1 MIFITGCVR
10 PNNVKFARMVVVL
23 LLVATWSSTFTT
35 VNAEDS
41 DDVALVGFDFENGF
55 STNHTTVITG
65 SVEDEVKPSS
75 VTWSIE
81 GDSELDSGDL
91 SNILEEAASSGSRP
105 IWTWSLE
112 LDVAEYSPC
121 TCYLTVTVETA
132 SGEVS
137 QSHRVLFLGD
147 TARSAIMLHSLN
159 SGDWVSNSLTA
170 SGWSSHPMIW
180 TAPELRFFA
189 KPASNAVD
197 ACAIEGD
204 SDFSTHLLV
213 ISPNGTFSESI
224 DISDLY
230 DGWHSFYA
238 ENYDP
243 SGVTFA
249 QTCVALRVNNLAPT
263 TILMGPDSV
272 LEGSGDLLFDG
283 SSSNDPVWGREDMH
297 YMWVLRRPSHTGQ
310 TPIDIIMEEGVG
322 TYSMG
327 SETSGEYT
335 LTLRVMDAGG
345 ISSTLV
351 KTFFVE
357 NVVPTANVKVDGSS
371 VFDGD
376 SINLSPSS
384 SSEWS
389 LDASASIDSANDQA
403 GLRCV
408 WKIDHA
414 PVYEG
419 CERTLSW
426 KSDINDP
433 VILTLDVID
442 DDDDYSTI
450 SVQLVHPDASEPLP
464 YPLIALAISTIFM
477 VSAIFLRFRSSDTS
491 SSIPKW
497 KGDNN
502 N

>member
-1 MIFITGCVR
+1 MKSPRIL
-10 PNNVKFARMVVVL
+10 VVL
-23 LLVATWSSTFTT
+23 LLVATWSSAFST
-35 VNAEDS
+35 VNAQDS

-55 STNHTTVITG
+55 STNQTTVITG
-65 SVEDEVKPSS
+65 SVEDEVKPAS
-75 VTWSIE
+75 VTWSIV
-81 GDSELDSGDL
+81 DSLPHLVELESGDF
-91 SNILEEAASSGSRP
+91 SGILEEADSSGSRP

-112 LDVAEYSPC
+112 INVAEYSPC

-132 SGEVS
+132 SGETT
-137 QSHRVLFLGD
+137 QSHRVIFLGD

-170 SGWSSHPMIW
+170 SGWSLHPMVW

-197 ACAIEGD
+197 ACVIEGD

-213 ISPNGTFSESI
+213 ISPNGTFSENI
-224 DISDLY
+224 DISGLY

-263 TILMGPDSV
+263 ITLTGPDSV

-310 TPIDIIMEEGVG
+310 TPIDIAMGDGVG

-327 SETSGEYT
+327 SEISGEYT

-345 ISSTLV
+345 VSSTQV
-351 KTFFVE
+351 KNFFVE
-357 NVVPTANVKVDGSS
+357 NVVPTANVKVDGSP

-384 SSEWS
+384 SSEWP
-389 LDASASIDSANDQA
+389 LDASASIDSVNDQA

-408 WKIDHA
+408 WKIDYA

-426 KSDINDP
+426 KSDIDKP
-433 VILTLDVID
+433 IILTLDVID

-450 SVQLVHPDASEPLP
+450 SVQLIHPDASEPLP
-464 YPLIALAISTIFM
+464 YPLIALVISTIFM
-477 VSAIFLRFRSSDTS
+477 VSAIFLRFRSSDTP

-497 KGDNN
+497 KDDDN
-502 N
+502 

>member
-1 MIFITGCVR
+1 MKSPRIL
-10 PNNVKFARMVVVL
+10 VVL
-23 LLVATWSSTFTT
+23 LLVATWSSAFST
-35 VNAEDS
+35 VNAQDS

-55 STNHTTVITG
+55 STNQTTVITG
-65 SVEDEVKPSS
+65 SVEDEVKPAS
-75 VTWSIE
+75 VTWSIV
-81 GDSELDSGDL
+81 DSLPHLVELESGDF
-91 SNILEEAASSGSRP
+91 SGILEEADSSGSRP

-112 LDVAEYSPC
+112 INVAEYSPC

-132 SGEVS
+132 SGEIT

-159 SGDWVSNSLTA
+159 SGDWVSNSLPA
-170 SGWSSHPMIW
+170 SGWCLHPMVW

-189 KPASNAVD
+189 KPASNEVD
-197 ACAIEGD
+197 GCVIEGD

-213 ISPNGTFSESI
+213 ISPNGTFSENI
-224 DISDLY
+224 DISGLY

-263 TILMGPDSV
+263 ITLMGPDSV

-310 TPIDIIMEEGVG
+310 TPIDIAMGDGVG

-327 SETSGEYT
+327 SEISGEYT

-345 ISSTLV
+345 VSSTQV
-351 KTFFVE
+351 KNFFVE
-357 NVVPTANVKVDGSS
+357 NVVPTANVKVDGSP

-384 SSEWS
+384 SSEWP
-389 LDASASIDSANDQA
+389 LDASASIDSVNDQA

-408 WKIDHA
+408 WKIDYA

-426 KSDINDP
+426 KSDIDKP
-433 VILTLDVID
+433 IILTLDVID

-450 SVQLVHPDASEPLP
+450 SVQLIHPDASEPLP
-464 YPLIALAISTIFM
+464 YPLIALVISTIFM
-477 VSAIFLRFRSSDTS
+477 VSAIFLRFRSSDTP

-497 KGDNN
+497 KGDDDN
-502 N
+502 

>member
-1 MIFITGCVR
+1 MKSPRIL
-10 PNNVKFARMVVVL
+10 VVL
-23 LLVATWSSTFTT
+23 LLVATWSSAFST
-35 VNAEDS
+35 VNAQDS

-55 STNHTTVITG
+55 STNQTTVITG
-65 SVEDEVKPSS
+65 SVEDEVKPAS
-75 VTWSIE
+75 VTWSIV
-81 GDSELDSGDL
+81 DSLPHLVELESGDF
-91 SNILEEAASSGSRP
+91 SGILEEADSSGSRP

-112 LDVAEYSPC
+112 INVAEYSPC

-132 SGEVS
+132 SGEIT

-170 SGWSSHPMIW
+170 SGWSLHPMVW

-189 KPASNAVD
+189 KPASNAGD
-197 ACAIEGD
+197 AGVIEGD

-213 ISPNGTFSESI
+213 ISPNGTFSENI
-224 DISDLY
+224 DISGLY

-263 TILMGPDSV
+263 ITLMGPDSV

-310 TPIDIIMEEGVG
+310 TPIDIAMGDGVG

-327 SETSGEYT
+327 SEISGEYT

-345 ISSTLV
+345 VSSTQV
-351 KTFFVE
+351 KNFFVE
-357 NVVPTANVKVDGSS
+357 NVVPTANVKVDGSP

-384 SSEWS
+384 SSEWP
-389 LDASASIDSANDQA
+389 LDASASIDSVNDQA

-408 WKIDHA
+408 WKIDYA

-426 KSDINDP
+426 KSDIDKP
-433 VILTLDVID
+433 IILTLDVID

-450 SVQLVHPDASEPLP
+450 SVQLIHPDASEPLP
-464 YPLIALAISTIFM
+464 YPLIALVISTIFM
-477 VSAIFLRFRSSDTS
+477 VSAIFLRFRSSDTP

-497 KGDNN
+497 KDDDN
-502 N
+502 